1 MATQNVFAVP
11 QKKKRYSEKQWNAV
25 KPDAC
30 RLYLHGDKIDEDSR
44 LQAVMG
50 EIERKYG
57 LQAWLVI
64 STCLTWRKAN
74 FPFSPR
80 TWKSKFKDW
89 GCTKNVPT
97 KTMEWI
103 VAKEMWLSQ
112 KGQSTDFLYKQ
123 KQIMSRTIC
132 AFKRRRDEVE
142 DELMLLDM
150 GEWFERPS
158 PTLF

>member
-132 AFKRRRDEVE
+132 AFKRRRGEVE

-150 GEWFERPS
+150 GE
-158 PTLF
+158 